1 MGFVDN
7 DMVSYL
13 TLVLSIYVVSPAFL
27 ENIEHQR
34 QLEKKFNDILL
45 KNGIQDIKEIINRAL
60 YR

>member
-7 DMVSYL
+7 DIVSYL
-13 TLVLSIYVVSPAFL
+13 TLVLSIYVVSPVFL